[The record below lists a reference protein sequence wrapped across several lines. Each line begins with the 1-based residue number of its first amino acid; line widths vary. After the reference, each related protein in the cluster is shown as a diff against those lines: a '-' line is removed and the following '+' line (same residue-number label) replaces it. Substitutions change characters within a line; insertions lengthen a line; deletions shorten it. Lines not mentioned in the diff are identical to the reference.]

1 MSHLSYRTTS
11 LPATP
16 PGNSSGRRT
25 IVIAVAA
32 LFFCSCCFCAMLAA
46 GYWAVT
52 SGPLAEVL
60 TPPPSQRAVPAGKLT
75 RDQTRAA
82 EAASAFVLYL
92 QGADWPAAYA
102 MCTPALQRQ
111 LDSAAALGRHITEAR
126 SQPASALVVEDVGEV
141 QTANG
146 RSVASVIGTAR
157 FATAAAGPVRI
168 DLELVGTDWK
178 VNGFSLNLSN

>member
-1 MSHLSYRTTS
+1 
-11 LPATP
+11 
-16 PGNSSGRRT
+16 
-25 IVIAVAA
+25 
-32 LFFCSCCFCAMLAA
+32 MLVA

-52 SGPLAEVL
+52 SGPLVDMLA
-60 TPPPSQRAVPAGKLT
+60 PPPGQSAVPAGRLS
-75 RDQTRAA
+75 RDQTRATQS
-82 EAASAFVLYL
+82 AAAFVLYL

-111 LDSAAALGRHITEAR
+111 VDSAAALGKHIVDAR
-126 SQPASALVVEDVGEV
+126 SQPVSALVVGDVGEV

-146 RSVASVIGTAR
+146 RSIVTVTGTAR

-168 DLELVGTDWK
+168 DLELVGSDWK